1 MVPREFLRGHDF
13 EKGNNYFKE
22 TYEMV
27 FLMKPITTKE
37 YFFDYIKFLLPSFGL

>member
-22 TYEMV
+22 TYEKV
-27 FLMKPITTKE
+27 FFNKTNYNKRI
-37 YFFDYIKFLLPSFGL
+37 FF